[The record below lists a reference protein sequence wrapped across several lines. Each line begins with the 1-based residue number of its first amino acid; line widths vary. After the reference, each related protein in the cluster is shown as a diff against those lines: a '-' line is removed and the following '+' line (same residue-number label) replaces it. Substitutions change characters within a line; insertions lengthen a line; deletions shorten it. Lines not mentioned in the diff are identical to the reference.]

1 MEIPKIHSK
10 WRNLQVH
17 GVIHGRQS
25 LQFTGPGKKTTKQ
38 REAESLSNMAIILH
52 VN

>member
-1 MEIPKIHSK
+1 M
-10 WRNLQVH
+10 QVH
-17 GVIHGRQS
+17 EAIHGRQS
-25 LQFTGPGKKTTKQ
+25 AQFPGPDKKTTKQ

>member
-10 WRNLQVH
+10 WRDLQVH
-17 GVIHGRQS
+17 AAIHGGQS
-25 LQFTGPGKKTTKQ
+25 AQFPGPGKKTTKQ
-38 REAESLSNMAIILH
+38 REAESLSNVTIILH

>member
-1 MEIPKIHSK
+1 MEIPKMHNK

-17 GVIHGRQS
+17 GAIHGRQS
-25 LQFTGPGKKTTKQ
+25 AQFPGPGKKTTKQ
-38 REAESLSNMAIILH
+38 REAESLSNVAIILH

>member
-1 MEIPKIHSK
+1 MESPKIHSK

-17 GVIHGRQS
+17 GAIHGRQS
-25 LQFTGPGKKTTKQ
+25 AQFPGPDKKNQKQ
-38 REAESLSNMAIILH
+38 RETESLSNVAIILH